1 MPNSTS
7 PRSQPGSRP
16 CSKTSVQPS
25 GLAGSGSTS
34 PALARVYNGMRGL
47 RRQSVSQRSGSAAA
61 ALVSGLITGL
71 ITGSPLG
78 GTAVDVDQRAGD
90 AATDVAGQQG
100 GHGGHLLDRVQP
112 LDSGLPRVIFQELLV
127 GDAGARGRL
136 RAELA
141 HGVGL

>member
-7 PRSQPGSRP
+7 PRSHPGSRP

-25 GLAGSGSTS
+25 GLGGSGSAS

-47 RRQSVSQRSGSAAA
+47 RRQSVSQRSGSAA
-61 ALVSGLITGL
+61 VVVVLITGL
-71 ITGSPLG
+71 STGSPLCLPLG

-90 AATDVAGQQG
+90 AAADVAGQQG

-112 LDSGLPRVIFQELLV
+112 LDGGLGRVVLQELLV
-127 GDAGARGRL
+127 GDAGA
-136 RAELA
+136 
-141 HGVGL
+141 